1 LAQPISSTNSTSI
14 LPKSTDS
21 SSIIVGNKNSTVV
34 QDAVPVEIVNRPKII
49 AAPSIPSTDAVPV
62 KKDNTQ
68 VEALKATNLDFLNTL
83 SKSVPNID
91 PNAADNN
98 SFNLN
103 ILIGNTDS
111 HITNQNL
118 RNNGSFN
125 RK

>member
-1 LAQPISSTNSTSI
+1 M
-14 LPKSTDS
+14 PKSGDS
-21 SSIIVGNKNSTVV
+21 NSLITGNKNSIVLQNPIPAEITNKIAPNPSSPLKSVAA
-34 QDAVPVEIVNRPKII
+34 DAVPT
-49 AAPSIPSTDAVPV
+49 TDAVPV

-68 VEALKATNLDFLNTL
+68 VEAVKATNLDFLNTL

-125 RK
+125 KK